1 MSDAPRS
8 GSSPSML
15 VLSYVGFLGVIPLLF
30 SRDPDVR
37 WHARNG
43 LLLFGA
49 VVVITLVATLVG
61 TLLPALG
68 CLYATFM
75 FFVLALYAF
84 IAILAAVKALGGQ
97 RLLVP
102 GISRYAGRS

>member
-1 MSDAPRS
+1 
-8 GSSPSML
+8 ML
-15 VLSYVGFLGVIPLLF
+15 VLSYLAFLGVIPLF
-30 SRDPDVR
+30 TSRDPDVR

-43 LLLFGA
+43 LLLFGGVTLIA
-49 VVVITLVATLVG
+49 LVATLVG

-75 FFVLALYAF
+75 FFLVVLYAF
-84 IAILAAVKALGGQ
+84 IAILAAVKALDGQ

-102 GISRYAGRS
+102 GISRYAGRA